1 MRAAGR
7 RQVDVADEGVAE
19 AAIFEAGHQ
28 RGDHHPDDSA
38 VATDLPKDLVQGLDV
53 PPLIDLIATQGELNL
68 KVSSLNWRLVDS
80 SRLGCLKLVRLM
92 IAVEITEID
101 R

>member
-1 MRAAGR
+1 MGATRR
-7 RQVDVADEGVAE
+7 RQVDISDEGVAE

-28 RGDHHPDDSA
+28 WSDYHPDYGA
-38 VATDLPKDLVQGLDV
+38 VATDLPKDLVHGLDV
-53 PPLIDLIATQGELNL
+53 PPLVDLIATQGELNL
-68 KVSSLNWRLVDS
+68 KVSSLNWRLVDG